1 MEDKNEE
8 YLAQIAE
15 LRAENAALHGEV
27 DSLQTSFQTLCTTL
41 NEVVRLVSQMNGDVR
56 DNTHNN
62 TVLYNRLCNLPY
74 EILDKRFAE
83 KYEIPRIMT
92 LEETIDE
99 IVLHKKS
106 IARFGDGEFG
116 IMFGV
121 SRWRFQREDEKLA
134 ERLREVIAS
143 NEENLLIGLN
153 DFYGDLSHRTEAD
166 ADGIRAYIVKARAQ
180 HMELL
185 QKGRLYAHACI
196 SRTGSLE
203 KVQNQKRIW
212 EGRDCVFVE
221 GDKTRMGVGNDL
233 FDNAKSIQMAQN
245 EMKIISGQ
253 QPILCKAKKSVAN
266 FKVREGMPIGLK
278 VTLRG
283 QMMNDFFDKF
293 VSIALPR
300 VRDFRGVPA
309 DSFDGKG
316 NYCMGVKEQLI
327 FPEIQYDQV
336 EKIRGMDICF
346 VTTAKTDEEARE
358 LLRAMGMPFK
368 K

>member
-1 MEDKNEE
+1 MEDKNEA

-27 DSLQTSFQTLCTTL
+27 DSLQASFQTLCTTL

-121 SRWRFQREDEKLA
+121 SRWRFQREDAKLA

-233 FDNAKSIQMAQN
+233 FDNAKSIQR
-245 EMKIISGQ
+245 
-253 QPILCKAKKSVAN
+253 ILCPSESAFDNYDAILEACKKLP
-266 FKVREGMPIGLK
+266 K
-278 VTLRG
+278 
-283 QMMNDFFDKF
+283 DKTIL
-293 VSIALPR
+293 IALGPTAS
-300 VRDFRGVPA
+300 VLAYDLAKAGYHAIDIGHA
-309 DSFDGKG
+309 DLAYEWFLRSGSSKKAAVHHKY
-316 NYCMGVKEQLI
+316 NNEY
-327 FPEIQYDQV
+327 PEGYIV
-336 EKIRGMDICF
+336 EDIH
-346 VTTAKTDEEARE
+346 DEKYESEIIADLSR
-358 LLRAMGMPFK
+358 
-368 K
+368 

>member
-1 MEDKNEE
+1 MEDKNEA

-121 SRWRFQREDEKLA
+121 SRWRFQREDAKLA

-166 ADGIRAYIVKARAQ
+166 ADGIRAYIVKVRAQ

-233 FDNAKSIQMAQN
+233 FDNAKSIQR
-245 EMKIISGQ
+245 
-253 QPILCKAKKSVAN
+253 ILCPSESAFDNYDAILEACKKLP
-266 FKVREGMPIGLK
+266 K
-278 VTLRG
+278 
-283 QMMNDFFDKF
+283 DKTIL
-293 VSIALPR
+293 IALGPTAS
-300 VRDFRGVPA
+300 VLAYDLAKAGYHAIDIGHA
-309 DSFDGKG
+309 DLAYEWFLRSGSSKKAAVHHKY
-316 NYCMGVKEQLI
+316 NNEY
-327 FPEIQYDQV
+327 PEGYIV
-336 EKIRGMDICF
+336 EDIH
-346 VTTAKTDEEARE
+346 DEKYESEIIADLSR
-358 LLRAMGMPFK
+358 
-368 K
+368 

>member
-1 MEDKNEE
+1 MEDKNEA

-180 HMELL
+180 HMKLL

-233 FDNAKSIQMAQN
+233 FDNAKSIQR
-245 EMKIISGQ
+245 
-253 QPILCKAKKSVAN
+253 ILCPSESAFDNYDAILEACKKLP
-266 FKVREGMPIGLK
+266 K
-278 VTLRG
+278 
-283 QMMNDFFDKF
+283 DKTIL
-293 VSIALPR
+293 IALGPTAS
-300 VRDFRGVPA
+300 VLAYDLAKAGYHAIDIGHA
-309 DSFDGKG
+309 DLAYEWFLRSGSSKKAAVHYKY
-316 NYCMGVKEQLI
+316 NNEY
-327 FPEIQYDQV
+327 PEGYIV
-336 EKIRGMDICF
+336 EDIH
-346 VTTAKTDEEARE
+346 DEKYESEIIAD
-358 LLRAMGMPFK
+358 LSGS
-368 K
+368 

>member
-1 MEDKNEE
+1 MEDKNEA

-180 HMELL
+180 HMKLL

-233 FDNAKSIQMAQN
+233 FDNAKSIQR
-245 EMKIISGQ
+245 
-253 QPILCKAKKSVAN
+253 ILCPSESAFDNYDAILEACKKLP
-266 FKVREGMPIGLK
+266 K
-278 VTLRG
+278 
-283 QMMNDFFDKF
+283 DKTIL
-293 VSIALPR
+293 IALGPTAS
-300 VRDFRGVPA
+300 VLAYDLAKAGYHAIDIGHA
-309 DSFDGKG
+309 DLAYEWFLRSGSSKKAAVHYKY
-316 NYCMGVKEQLI
+316 NNEY
-327 FPEIQYDQV
+327 PEGYIV
-336 EKIRGMDICF
+336 EDIH
-346 VTTAKTDEEARE
+346 DEKYESEIIAD
-358 LLRAMGMPFK
+358 LSGA
-368 K
+368 

>member
-1 MEDKNEE
+1 MEDKNEA

-27 DSLQTSFQTLCTTL
+27 DSLQTSFRTLCTTL

-233 FDNAKSIQMAQN
+233 FDNAKSIQR
-245 EMKIISGQ
+245 
-253 QPILCKAKKSVAN
+253 ILCPSESAFDNYDAILEACKKLP
-266 FKVREGMPIGLK
+266 K
-278 VTLRG
+278 
-283 QMMNDFFDKF
+283 DKTIL
-293 VSIALPR
+293 IALGPTAS
-300 VRDFRGVPA
+300 VLAYDLAKAGYHAIDIGHA
-309 DSFDGKG
+309 DLAYEWFLRSGSSKKAAVHYKY
-316 NYCMGVKEQLI
+316 NNEY
-327 FPEIQYDQV
+327 PEGYIV
-336 EKIRGMDICF
+336 EDIH
-346 VTTAKTDEEARE
+346 DEKYESEIIAD
-358 LLRAMGMPFK
+358 LSGS
-368 K
+368 

>member
-1 MEDKNEE
+1 MEDKNEA

-15 LRAENAALHGEV
+15 LRAENAALRREA
-27 DSLQTSFQTLCTTL
+27 DSLQASFQTLCVTL
-41 NEVVRLVSQMNGDVR
+41 NDVVRLVSQMNGDLR

-134 ERLREVIAS
+134 KRLREVIAS

-166 ADGIRAYIVKARAQ
+166 ADGIRSYIVKARSQ

-203 KVQNQKRIW
+203 KVRNQKRIW

-233 FDNAKSIQMAQN
+233 FDNAKSIQR
-245 EMKIISGQ
+245 
-253 QPILCKAKKSVAN
+253 ILCPSESAFDNYDAILEECMKQPKDKAV
-266 FKVREGMPIGLK
+266 L
-278 VTLRG
+278 
-283 QMMNDFFDKF
+283 
-293 VSIALPR
+293 IALGPTAS
-300 VRDFRGVPA
+300 VLAYDLAKAGYHAIDIGHA
-309 DSFDGKG
+309 DLSYEWFLRSGSSKKAAVHYKY
-316 NYCMGVKEQLI
+316 NNEY
-327 FPEIQYDQV
+327 PEGYIV
-336 EKIRGMDICF
+336 EDIH
-346 VTTAKTDEEARE
+346 DETYESQIIAD
-358 LLRAMGMPFK
+358 LS
-368 K
+368 

>member
-1 MEDKNEE
+1 MEDKNEA

-134 ERLREVIAS
+134 EGLREVIAS

-233 FDNAKSIQMAQN
+233 FDNAKSIQR
-245 EMKIISGQ
+245 
-253 QPILCKAKKSVAN
+253 ILCPSESAFDNYDAILEACKKLP
-266 FKVREGMPIGLK
+266 K
-278 VTLRG
+278 
-283 QMMNDFFDKF
+283 DKTIL
-293 VSIALPR
+293 IALGPTAS
-300 VRDFRGVPA
+300 VLAYDLAKAGYHAIDIGHA
-309 DSFDGKG
+309 DLAYEWFLRSGSSKKAAVHYKY
-316 NYCMGVKEQLI
+316 NNEY
-327 FPEIQYDQV
+327 PEGYIV
-336 EKIRGMDICF
+336 EDIH
-346 VTTAKTDEEARE
+346 DEKYESEIIAD
-358 LLRAMGMPFK
+358 LSGS
-368 K
+368 

>member
-1 MEDKNEE
+1 MEDKNEA

-41 NEVVRLVSQMNGDVR
+41 NEVVRLVSQTNGDVR

-121 SRWRFQREDEKLA
+121 SRWRFQREDAKLA

-233 FDNAKSIQMAQN
+233 FDNAKSIQR
-245 EMKIISGQ
+245 
-253 QPILCKAKKSVAN
+253 ILCPSESAFDNYDAILEACKKLP
-266 FKVREGMPIGLK
+266 K
-278 VTLRG
+278 
-283 QMMNDFFDKF
+283 DKTIL
-293 VSIALPR
+293 IALGPTAS
-300 VRDFRGVPA
+300 VLAYDLAKAGYHAIDIGHA
-309 DSFDGKG
+309 DLAYEWFLRSGSSKKAAVHHKY
-316 NYCMGVKEQLI
+316 NNEY
-327 FPEIQYDQV
+327 PEGYIV
-336 EKIRGMDICF
+336 EDIH
-346 VTTAKTDEEARE
+346 DEKYESEIIADLSR
-358 LLRAMGMPFK
+358 
-368 K
+368 

>member
-1 MEDKNEE
+1 MEDKNEA

-153 DFYGDLSHRTEAD
+153 DFY
-166 ADGIRAYIVKARAQ
+166 
-180 HMELL
+180 
-185 QKGRLYAHACI
+185 
-196 SRTGSLE
+196 
-203 KVQNQKRIW
+203 
-212 EGRDCVFVE
+212 
-221 GDKTRMGVGNDL
+221 
-233 FDNAKSIQMAQN
+233 
-245 EMKIISGQ
+245 
-253 QPILCKAKKSVAN
+253 
-266 FKVREGMPIGLK
+266 
-278 VTLRG
+278 
-283 QMMNDFFDKF
+283 
-293 VSIALPR
+293 
-300 VRDFRGVPA
+300 
-309 DSFDGKG
+309 
-316 NYCMGVKEQLI
+316 
-327 FPEIQYDQV
+327 
-336 EKIRGMDICF
+336 
-346 VTTAKTDEEARE
+346 
-358 LLRAMGMPFK
+358 
-368 K
+368 

>member
-1 MEDKNEE
+1 MEDKNEA

-27 DSLQTSFQTLCTTL
+27 DGLQASFQTLCTTL

-121 SRWRFQREDEKLA
+121 SRWRFQREDAKLA

-233 FDNAKSIQMAQN
+233 FDNAKSIQR
-245 EMKIISGQ
+245 
-253 QPILCKAKKSVAN
+253 ILCPSESAFDNYDAILEACKKLP
-266 FKVREGMPIGLK
+266 K
-278 VTLRG
+278 
-283 QMMNDFFDKF
+283 DKTIL
-293 VSIALPR
+293 IALGPTAS
-300 VRDFRGVPA
+300 VLAYDLAKAGYHAIDIGHA
-309 DSFDGKG
+309 DLAYEWFLRSGSSKKAAVHHKY
-316 NYCMGVKEQLI
+316 NNEY
-327 FPEIQYDQV
+327 PEGYIV
-336 EKIRGMDICF
+336 EDIH
-346 VTTAKTDEEARE
+346 DEKYESEIIADLSR
-358 LLRAMGMPFK
+358 
-368 K
+368 

>member
-1 MEDKNEE
+1 MEDKNEA

-180 HMELL
+180 HMKLL

-233 FDNAKSIQMAQN
+233 FDNEKSIQR
-245 EMKIISGQ
+245 
-253 QPILCKAKKSVAN
+253 ILCPSESAFDNYDAILEACKKLP
-266 FKVREGMPIGLK
+266 K
-278 VTLRG
+278 
-283 QMMNDFFDKF
+283 DKTIL
-293 VSIALPR
+293 IALGPTAS
-300 VRDFRGVPA
+300 VLAYDLAKAGYHAIDIGHA
-309 DSFDGKG
+309 DLAYEWFLRSGSSKKAAVHYKY
-316 NYCMGVKEQLI
+316 NNEY
-327 FPEIQYDQV
+327 PEGYIV
-336 EKIRGMDICF
+336 EDIH
-346 VTTAKTDEEARE
+346 DEKYESEIIAD
-358 LLRAMGMPFK
+358 LSGS
-368 K
+368 

>member
-233 FDNAKSIQMAQN
+233 FDNAKSIQR
-245 EMKIISGQ
+245 
-253 QPILCKAKKSVAN
+253 ILCPSESAFDNYDAILEACKKLP
-266 FKVREGMPIGLK
+266 K
-278 VTLRG
+278 
-283 QMMNDFFDKF
+283 DKTIL
-293 VSIALPR
+293 IALGPTAS
-300 VRDFRGVPA
+300 VLAYDLAKAGYHAIDIGHA
-309 DSFDGKG
+309 DLAYEWFLRSGSSKKAAVHYKY
-316 NYCMGVKEQLI
+316 NNEY
-327 FPEIQYDQV
+327 PEGYIV
-336 EKIRGMDICF
+336 EDIH
-346 VTTAKTDEEARE
+346 DEKYESEIIAD
-358 LLRAMGMPFK
+358 LSGS
-368 K
+368 

>member
-1 MEDKNEE
+1 MEDKNEA

-180 HMELL
+180 HMKLL

-233 FDNAKSIQMAQN
+233 FDNAKSIQR
-245 EMKIISGQ
+245 
-253 QPILCKAKKSVAN
+253 ILCPSESAFDNYDAILEACKKLP
-266 FKVREGMPIGLK
+266 K
-278 VTLRG
+278 
-283 QMMNDFFDKF
+283 DKTIL
-293 VSIALPR
+293 IALGPTAS
-300 VRDFRGVPA
+300 VLAYDLAKAGYHAIDIGHA
-309 DSFDGKG
+309 DLAYEWFLRSSSSKKAAVHYKY
-316 NYCMGVKEQLI
+316 NNEY
-327 FPEIQYDQV
+327 PEGYIV
-336 EKIRGMDICF
+336 EDIH
-346 VTTAKTDEEARE
+346 DEKYESEIIAD
-358 LLRAMGMPFK
+358 LSGS
-368 K
+368 

>member
-1 MEDKNEE
+1 MEDKNEA

-233 FDNAKSIQMAQN
+233 FDNAKSIQR
-245 EMKIISGQ
+245 
-253 QPILCKAKKSVAN
+253 ILCPSESAFDNYDAILEACKKLP
-266 FKVREGMPIGLK
+266 K
-278 VTLRG
+278 
-283 QMMNDFFDKF
+283 DKTIL
-293 VSIALPR
+293 IALGPTAS
-300 VRDFRGVPA
+300 VLAYDLAKAGYHAIDIGHA
-309 DSFDGKG
+309 DLAYEWFLRSGSSKKAAVHYKY
-316 NYCMGVKEQLI
+316 NNEY
-327 FPEIQYDQV
+327 PEGYIV
-336 EKIRGMDICF
+336 EDIH
-346 VTTAKTDEEARE
+346 DEKYESEIIAD
-358 LLRAMGMPFK
+358 LSGS
-368 K
+368 